1 MINTGVYMTIK
12 LYSIEE
18 ASDLLGLKLSRI
30 RSAIFNKEI
39 SYRKIGRLI
48 RFTEEDLTEFINKNI
63 VGACDE

>member
-1 MINTGVYMTIK
+1 MSKKLFTIK
-12 LYSIEE
+12 EACLALSIKE
-18 ASDLLGLKLSRI
+18 SRM